1 MAAILTSQ
9 GFSLVH
15 RLPSTA
21 KLEDLLKFQFLFGS
35 GMGLIGILRTYP
47 VLISTSIGAAMG
59 KRSCPFAAFKV
70 W

>member
-1 MAAILTSQ
+1 MM
-9 GFSLVH
+9 GGWEK
-15 RLPSTA
+15 

-35 GMGLIGILRTYP
+35 GMGLIGILRTFP